1 MIGWHAD
8 TEDSANFHQFL
19 SACQDADNGNGQYNS
34 GAFCSPEADALMD
47 ASNTE
52 TDIAK
57 RAEALQK
64 LEGMLY
70 AESAFIPLHWQN
82 LAWGAKDNM
91 NAGEIVNAL
100 NFPYFGDLVVSE

>member
-1 MIGWHAD
+1 MTD
-8 TEDSANFHQFL
+8 D
-19 SACQDADNGNGQYNS
+19 
-34 GAFCSPEADALMD
+34 LMN

-52 TDIAK
+52 TDPAK
-57 RAEALQK
+57 RGDALKK
-64 LEGMLY
+64 LEGILY

-91 NAGEIVNAL
+91 NAGDIVNAL